1 MSNTLTK
8 HVAALCALV
17 ALTACQDRFRYP
29 CMDKNNWGKEECQRP
44 ACAIT
49 QTCPDQLLKA
59 DDIKG
64 EVR

>member
-1 MSNTLTK
+1 MRI
-8 HVAALCALV
+8 AATILV
-17 ALTACQDRFRYP
+17 LLGMAGCQDRFRYP

-49 QTCPDQLLKA
+49 QTCPDLLMKPEE
-59 DDIKG
+59 IKG